1 MMNSKLQAA
10 LDELERLHD
19 TVREYKV
26 RNGKLPDT
34 DSDAGRA
41 ATSLQVFYDGVKKLD
56 IGKLL
61 GKN

>member
-1 MMNSKLQAA
+1 MTNSKLQAA

-19 TVREYKV
+19 TVREYKK

-41 ATSLQVFYDGVKKLD
+41 AYSLQTFYEALNKLD

-61 GKN
+61 DR